1 MRIYTYETINTLLED
16 TCVPNIFLELYLPHL
31 SGDCVR
37 VYLYAWTNARRGQVF
52 SNEGIADKLGIPV
65 EAVLSAWTELE
76 SEAVV
81 RKIFHNEHDKLSFDI
96 EFADLKGSMFAPEAK
111 SARTKRP
118 SDKAAARRLSDAGVK
133 DLFREIEKII
143 GRPFPA
149 GDYQKVAELLT
160 EFEAS
165 AELVARAYGYCMD
178 RGRNPSAAYVREI
191 IREWTGKGIR
201 TAKEA
206 DDHIE
211 VVDMRFG
218 IYRKIMRALGLSPQ
232 ALTEAEKRVFDV
244 WLDDYTMSADEI
256 LEVTQK
262 AAGKQNKF
270 DYVKKIIEN
279 NRARAGRSG
288 GAASASAAM
297 TGRKKYYAEKRR
309 RNEEG
314 AEQRRAEVIAAL
326 PRVPELEAGISRL
339 NMELA
344 SLALSSLPGRDAEAA
359 RLSAE
364 IDRLIAEKEKVM
376 SSAGF
381 APDYMDIHYTCD
393 LCRDTGTLDNGTSCR
408 CFETAAVSE

>member
-1 MRIYTYETINTLLED
+1 VRIYTYETINTLLED

-52 SNEGIADKLGIPV
+52 TNEGIAEKLGIPV
-65 EAVLSAWTELE
+65 EAALAAWTELE
-76 SEAVV
+76 SEALV

-96 EFADLKGSMFAPEAK
+96 EFADLRGSMFAPEAK
-111 SARTKRP
+111 SARAKR
-118 SDKAAARRLSDAGVK
+118 SSGKTASRRLSDDGVK
-133 DLFREIEKII
+133 DLFREIEKIT

-160 EFEAS
+160 EFEVS
-165 AELVARAYGYCMD
+165 SELVARAYSYCMD

-232 ALTEAEKRVFDV
+232 ALTESEKRVFDV
-244 WLDDYTMSADEI
+244 WLDDYSMSADEI

-288 GAASASAAM
+288 AAGAASPSAAM
-297 TGRKKYYAEKRR
+297 TGRKKYYKEKQRK
-309 RNEEG
+309 NEEG
-314 AEQRRAEVIAAL
+314 MERRRAEVIAAL
-326 PRVPELEAGISRL
+326 PRVPEVEADISRL

-344 SLALSSLPGRDAEAA
+344 SLALSSSPGKDAEAA
-359 RLSAE
+359 RLSAK
-364 IDRLIAEKEKVM
+364 IDRLIAGKEKLLA
-376 SSAGF
+376 SAGF
-381 APDYMDIHYTCD
+381 APDYMDIRYECE
-393 LCRDTGTLDNGTSCR
+393 LCRDTGILDNGASCR
-408 CFETAAVSE
+408 CFEPAAG